1 MLLWL
6 LLPCMANQNDQH
18 GGQSVVDFDY
28 AMAEGVRYTYQK
40 YLKEGYEI
48 CERLN
53 DLKDKAWILDY
64 AMERDHP
71 RYLSGYGR
79 G

>member
-1 MLLWL
+1 MSWT
-6 LLPCMANQNDQH
+6 
-18 GGQSVVDFDY
+18 SDY

-64 AMERDHP
+64 AMEKDHP
-71 RYLSGYGR
+71 
-79 G
+79 